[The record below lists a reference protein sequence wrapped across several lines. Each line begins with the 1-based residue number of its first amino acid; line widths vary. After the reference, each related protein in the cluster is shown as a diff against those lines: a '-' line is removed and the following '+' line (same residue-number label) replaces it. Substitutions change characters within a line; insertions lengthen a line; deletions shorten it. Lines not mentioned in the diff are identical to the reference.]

1 VVYTARFYSLSF
13 PAMRLYFLNR
23 GRYNYDKGVRVIRR
37 MQNQGGYTL
46 FELLVVT
53 LIILILLTLLIVYR

>member
-1 VVYTARFYSLSF
+1 
-13 PAMRLYFLNR
+13 MRLYFLNR